1 MDSKTKQNNAPPQ
14 LCDLSISA
22 KGLNVLY
29 EETAFISYR
38 GPIMLQKVSELFK
51 FLLLLL
57 E

>member
-14 LCDLSISA
+14 LCDLSIRA

-38 GPIMLQKVSELFK
+38 GSIVLQKVSELFK